1 LSVSAT
7 LFHGLET
14 CQVFET
20 WQVYLKLERISVSS
34 SEEKLYKRIKNAVG
48 RAIGDFGLIEEGDR
62 IAVAVSGGKDSYTL
76 LHLLEALRKRA
87 PIRYEI
93 LAINIDSGYPGYRAD
108 IIEEHLARHGF
119 AFHMEK
125 TDHFDIIKEK
135 RRPGS
140 SFCSI
145 CARLKR
151 GALYTLAQRFRCNK
165 LALGHHLDDFIE
177 TLLLNQFF
185 VGSLK
190 AMAATML
197 ADNGETTVI
206 RPLVYV
212 EERDIITYS
221 AMKEYPV
228 VCCRCPVCGVADLQ
242 RKRMKELLTSLEKE
256 NPHVKRSLLRALSNV
271 QPRHLLDGRLR
282 RDEGEGPAMPVG
294 EVGNPG

>member
-1 LSVSAT
+1 M
-7 LFHGLET
+7 
-14 CQVFET
+14 
-20 WQVYLKLERISVSS
+20 SS
-34 SEEKLYKRIKNAVG
+34 PEEKLYKRIKNAVG
-48 RAIGDFGLIEEGDR
+48 RAIADFGLIEEGDR

-108 IIEEHLARHGF
+108 IIEDYLVRHGF
-119 AFHMEK
+119 ACHMEK
-125 TDHFDIIKEK
+125 TNHYDIIKEK

-151 GALYTLAQRFRCNK
+151 GVLYTLAQQFNCNK
-165 LALGHHLDDFIE
+165 LALGHHLDDFVE

-190 AMAATML
+190 AMAASML

-212 EERDIITYS
+212 EERDIITFS
-221 AMKEYPV
+221 AMNEYPV

-242 RKRMKELLTSLEKE
+242 RKRMKELLTDLEKE
-256 NPHVKRSLLRALSNV
+256 NPHVKRSLLKALSNV

-282 RDEGEGPAMPVG
+282 KEDESQPVP
-294 EVGNPG
+294 VS

>member
-1 LSVSAT
+1 VASD
-7 LFHGLET
+7 
-14 CQVFET
+14 
-20 WQVYLKLERISVSS
+20 
-34 SEEKLYKRIKNAVG
+34 EEKQYKRIKNSVG
-48 RAIGDFGLIEEGDR
+48 RAIADFGLIEDGDR

-87 PIRYEI
+87 PIKYEI

-108 IIEEHLARHGF
+108 IIEDHLARHGF

-125 TDHFDIIKEK
+125 TGHFDIIREK

-140 SFCSI
+140 SYCSI

-151 GALYTLAQRFRCNK
+151 GVLYTLAQRFNCNK
-165 LALGHHLDDFIE
+165 LALGHHMDDFVE

-190 AMAATML
+190 AMAAKML

-212 EERDIITYS
+212 EEREIVSYS
-221 AMKEYPV
+221 LANGYPV
-228 VCCRCPVCGVADLQ
+228 VCCRCPVCGVADMQ
-242 RKRMKELLTSLEKE
+242 RKKMKELLATLEKE
-256 NPHVKRSLLRALSNV
+256 NPSVKRSMLRALANV
-271 QPRHLLDGRLR
+271 QPRYLLDGRLR
-282 RDEGEGPAMPVG
+282 SGGDGFAVQDDAE
-294 EVGNPG
+294 